1 MVEAAPDLF
10 EGLSRP
16 REALTSQQCAH
27 ETALSGMSRMQALI
41 LSAVMNA
48 GPEAARVGTGNAER
62 VTRLE
67 RIQSEN
73 LGRGAAAPKGPQV
86 PVE

>member
-16 REALTSQQCAH
+16 REALTSQQRAH
-27 ETALSGMSRMQALI
+27 ETALSRMARMQALV

-48 GPEAARVGTGNAER
+48 GPEAA
-62 VTRLE
+62 
-67 RIQSEN
+67 
-73 LGRGAAAPKGPQV
+73 
-86 PVE
+86 